1 MPKKSFKTNVVG
13 ADKLFSANDIPTTD
27 TNVENTVIQEKGI
40 NDQNNEK
47 DNVNSNIKSN
57 IKSNVYSNLL
67 DSIVVPE
74 TTGANFT
81 FYLDK
86 EVANAVAQAAKK
98 KKISRSKLVNAI
110 LRDILLGARQE

>member
-27 TNVENTVIQEKGI
+27 TNAENTVIQAKEEEI

-47 DNVNSNIKSN
+47 DNVNSN

-110 LRDILLGARQE
+110 LRDILLGARQG